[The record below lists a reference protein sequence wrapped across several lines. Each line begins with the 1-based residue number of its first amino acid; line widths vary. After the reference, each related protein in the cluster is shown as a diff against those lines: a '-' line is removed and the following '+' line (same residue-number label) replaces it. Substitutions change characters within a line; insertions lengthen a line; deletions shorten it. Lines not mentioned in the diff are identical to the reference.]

1 MIITLINA
9 HVGSIRH
16 VIKSIRNGGP
26 SDNNQVL
33 RVGDELLE
41 VNGELLLGVTHEE
54 AIRLVQSAPK
64 DVKIIVCRL
73 RETENDQEEEVSDNP
88 TTGMLIICTY
98 SYSLLLYNPLIT
110 VLTYLLIH

>member
-1 MIITLINA
+1 MSCDHSLFNA

-41 VNGELLLGVTHEE
+41 VNGKPLLGVTHEE

-73 RETENDQEEEVSDNP
+73 RETKNDQDEEVSDTT
-88 TTGMLIICTY
+88 TTGMLIICIIFF
-98 SYSLLLYNPLIT
+98 IT
-110 VLTYLLIH
+110 LQSIDL

>member
-1 MIITLINA
+1 M
-9 HVGSIRH
+9 
-16 VIKSIRNGGP
+16 IKSIRNGGP

-41 VNGELLLGVTHEE
+41 VNGKPLLGVTHEE

-73 RETENDQEEEVSDNP
+73 RETKNDQDEEVSDNT
-88 TTGMLIICTY
+88 TTGVLIICIIIF
-98 SYSLLLYNPLIT
+98 NPLIT
-110 VLTYLLIH
+110 ILTYLLIH